1 MFSKLR
7 NKFVLT
13 TVGVSS
19 LIIVFAFSLVYGV
32 AAYEQSNNAFVVPNE
47 INSSIEMRRVFMR
60 GAEQARD
67 EHLGRLALVLV
78 IVGVLTEVLVFIVSY
93 YFAEQS
99 IKPVREAYEKQKDFI
114 ANASHELKTPIAAAQ
129 ANFEALGTD
138 EQPWTGNVEMELD
151 RASKLVG
158 DLLLLARTDG
168 RSAEAEKKEVDAVKL
183 VRKHAQLIEARLG
196 EKKLE
201 LDVPKTLRLKLVVAD
216 FEQVLDILLDN
227 AVKYSK
233 TRIVV
238 KITTKSLSVENDGQT
253 IAPDQLEQIFERF
266 YQTDKTAQGSGLG
279 LAIAKSLAEQNNWK
293 IVAQSEKGLTR
304 FTLGF

>member
-47 INSSIEMRRVFMR
+47 FNSSIEMRRVFMR

-78 IVGVLTEVLVFIVSY
+78 IVGVLTEILVFIVSY

-293 IVAQSEKGLTR
+293 IAAQSEKGLTR
-304 FTLGF
+304 FTLSF

>member
-1 MFSKLR
+1 MFLKLR

-47 INSSIEMRRVFMR
+47 FNSSIEMRRVFMR

-78 IVGVLTEVLVFIVSY
+78 IVGVLTEILVFIVSY

-138 EQPWTGNVEMELD
+138 EQPWTSNVEMELD

-201 LDVPKTLRLKLVVAD
+201 LDVPKSLRLKLVAAD

-253 IAPDQLEQIFERF
+253 IAADQLEQVFERF
-266 YQTDKTAQGSGLG
+266 YQTDKTARGSGLG

-304 FTLGF
+304 FTLSF

>member
-1 MFSKLR
+1 MFLKLR

-47 INSSIEMRRVFMR
+47 FNSSIEMRRVFMR

-78 IVGVLTEVLVFIVSY
+78 IVGVLTEILVFIVSY

-138 EQPWTGNVEMELD
+138 EQPWTSNVEMELD

-201 LDVPKTLRLKLVVAD
+201 LDAPKSLRLKLVAAD

-253 IAPDQLEQIFERF
+253 IAADQLEQVFERF

-304 FTLGF
+304 FTLSF

>member
-47 INSSIEMRRVFMR
+47 FNSSIEMRRVFMR

-78 IVGVLTEVLVFIVSY
+78 IVGVLTEILVFIVSY

-183 VRKHAQLIEARLG
+183 VRKHAQLIAARLG

-253 IAPDQLEQIFERF
+253 IAPDQLGQVFERF

-293 IVAQSEKGLTR
+293 IAAQSEKGLTR
-304 FTLGF
+304 FTLSF

>member
-32 AAYEQSNNAFVVPNE
+32 AAYKQSNNAFVVPNE

-78 IVGVLTEVLVFIVSY
+78 IVGVLTEILVFIVSY

-114 ANASHELKTPIAAAQ
+114 ANASHELKTPITAAQ

-253 IAPDQLEQIFERF
+253 IAPDQLEQVFERF

-304 FTLGF
+304 FTLSF

>member
-47 INSSIEMRRVFMR
+47 FNSSIEMRRVFMR

-78 IVGVLTEVLVFIVSY
+78 IVGVLTEILVFIVSY

-138 EQPWTGNVEMELD
+138 EQPWTSNVEMELD

-168 RSAEAEKKEVDAVKL
+168 RSAEAEKKEVDAAKL

-201 LDVPKTLRLKLVVAD
+201 LDVPKSLRLKLVAAD

-253 IAPDQLEQIFERF
+253 IAADQLEQVFERF

-304 FTLGF
+304 FTLSF

>member
-13 TVGVSS
+13 TMGVSS

-32 AAYEQSNNAFVVPNE
+32 AAYGQSNNVFVVPSE
-47 INSSIEMRRVFMR
+47 FNSSIEMRRVFIR

-78 IVGVLTEVLVFIVSY
+78 IVGVLTEILVFIVGY
-93 YFAEQS
+93 YFAEKS
-99 IKPVREAYEKQKDFI
+99 IAPVREAYDKQRDFI

-138 EQPWTGNVEMELD
+138 EQPWTSNVEMELD
-151 RASKLVG
+151 RASKLVS

-168 RSAEAEKKEVDAVKL
+168 RSATAEKKEVDAAKL
-183 VRKHAQLIEARLG
+183 VRKHTQLIKARLG

-201 LDVPKTLRLKLVVAD
+201 LVVPKSLRLKLVAAD
-216 FEQVLDILLDN
+216 FEQMLDILLDN

-253 IAPDQLEQIFERF
+253 IAPNQLEQVFERF

-279 LAIAKSLAEQNNWK
+279 LAIAKSLAERNNWE
-293 IVAQSEKGLTR
+293 IAAQSEKGLTR
-304 FTLGF
+304 FTLSF